1 MSDTEKKVPLV
12 QRIITYSLLVLVG
25 CSMLLPFA
33 WMIRSSLCDNRT
45 VIKPLEKLS
54 DFIPEQLHP
63 ENYLK
68 VFDAIPFFT
77 YLLNTVII
85 TGSVIIGSVLSSSLC
100 AYAFAFCKVPYR
112 KKVFYAV
119 LATIMLPPVVT
130 MIPRFILFREI
141 GWIDTFKPLIIPAFC
156 GNAFA
161 IFLFRQFFLGV
172 PSSLI
177 EAARIDGA
185 TNLQIWYR
193 IIMPLSKPVIIT
205 VAIFSFM
212 GAWNNFMGPL
222 IYLNSKENWTLQLG
236 LNSFKGEAGGQWNLL
251 MACTVLVLLPVII
264 VFFSLQRYFI
274 RGIST
279 TGLKG

>member
-1 MSDTEKKVPLV
+1 MSTIDKNTPV
-12 QRIITYSLLVLVG
+12 QRIVTYALLVLLG
-25 CSMLLPFA
+25 CGMLLPFA
-33 WMIRSSLCDNRT
+33 WLVRSSLCDDRT
-45 VIKPLEKLS
+45 VIQPMEKAS
-54 DFIPEQLHP
+54 DFIPSKLHP
-63 ENYLK
+63 ENYSK
-68 VFDAIPFFT
+68 VFDTIPFFQ

-85 TGSVIIGSVLSSSLC
+85 TGSVIAGSVLSSSLC

-112 KKVFYAV
+112 KKMFYAV
-119 LATIMLPPVVT
+119 LSTIMLPPVVT
-130 MIPRFILFREI
+130 LIPMFIMFREV
-141 GWIDTFKPLIIPAFC
+141 GWIDTFKPLIVPAFC

-172 PSSLI
+172 PGSLI

-185 TNLQIWYR
+185 TNLQIWAR
-193 IIMPLSKPVIIT
+193 IIMPLSKPVVVT

-212 GAWNNFMGPL
+212 HAWNSFMPPL

-236 LNSFKGEAGGQWNLL
+236 LNSFMGETGGQWNLL
-251 MACTVLVLLPVII
+251 MACTVMVLLPMIA
-264 VFFSLQRYFI
+264 VFFCLQRYFI